1 MLNLT
6 ILGAI
11 NSNSFRKPPKVKVL
25 LDVLCVEVISVLHMD
40 GKMILIDTP
49 QSRKAYVNGAQQE
62 RKLTDL
68 DASSATTNLDQ
79 K

>member
-11 NSNSFRKPPKVKVL
+11 NSNSFRNLPKVKVL

-49 QSRKAYVNGAQQE
+49 QSIKAYVDAAQQE

>member
-1 MLNLT
+1 
-6 ILGAI
+6 
-11 NSNSFRKPPKVKVL
+11 
-25 LDVLCVEVISVLHMD
+25 
-40 GKMILIDTP
+40 MILIDTP
-49 QSRKAYVNGAQQE
+49 QSIKAYVDAAQQE

>member
-11 NSNSFRKPPKVKVL
+11 NSNSFRNLPKVKVL
-25 LDVLCVEVISVLHMD
+25 LDVLCVEVISVLYMD

-49 QSRKAYVNGAQQE
+49 QSIKAYVDAAQQE